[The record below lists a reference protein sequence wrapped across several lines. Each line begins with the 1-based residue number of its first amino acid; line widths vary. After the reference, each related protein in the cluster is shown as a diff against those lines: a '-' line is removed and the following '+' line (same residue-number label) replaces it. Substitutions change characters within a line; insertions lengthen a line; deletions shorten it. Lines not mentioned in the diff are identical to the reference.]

1 MARYEVPRGEV
12 PAPVIVPFG
21 GGTHEWAAL
30 ELAIWLAKAHGLP
43 LRLVGSDAR
52 PDRRDASRLLA
63 SASLVVQRF
72 AGIVPEPALADPD
85 ALAQTA
91 ASLLVVGLP
100 DDWRDAGLGAT
111 RTRLLDAPTSPV
123 LLVRRGLRPGGL
135 APDESL
141 TRFTWSLG

>member
-1 MARYEVPRGEV
+1 
-12 PAPVIVPFG
+12 
-21 GGTHEWAAL
+21 L
-30 ELAIWLAKAHGLP
+30 ELAVWLARAHGLP

-72 AGIVPEPALADPD
+72 AGIVPEPALADPAELSGVD
-85 ALAQTA
+85 
-91 ASLLVVGLP
+91 ASLLLVGLP
-100 DDWRDAGLGAT
+100 DDWRDEGLGAT
-111 RTRLLDAPTSPV
+111 RDALVANPPAPL